1 MLTLCCK
8 KRGICPSCDS
18 KRAAAF
24 AAFLKE
30 ELLENVGHTLVTFTL
45 PKMLRAYFMHHRE
58 LLSDLCFKRRADR
71 AESLDLGAGLY
82 QNVLGYA
89 QPTKTAV
96 GPLGTANR
104 QLVAFTNDNEEVEVA
119 ALIGRAP
126 GVRAKQPDLIEREF
140 RRKATSDFL

>member
-1 MLTLCCK
+1 M
-8 KRGICPSCDS
+8 
-18 KRAAAF
+18 RALISHARTNSLF
-24 AAFLKE
+24 ASSIDKATV
-30 ELLENVGHTLVTFTL
+30 LE
-45 PKMLRAYFMHHRE
+45 
-58 LLSDLCFKRRADR
+58 DLCFKRRADR

-104 QLVAFTNDNEEVEVA
+104 RLIAFTNDNEEVEVA